1 MIALAIPNCV
11 SKNLAREHCVKD
23 RSINPLCF
31 KIVSWPTKIGFVH
44 PSSKARPQWHRFR
57 PGFAMEYRGKH
68 YVIFED
74 ENSKAWIWAVPLDDD
89 TTKTGETAS
98 RGEAITKVVLAVDQA
113 MSTARRGQSIAF

>member
-1 MIALAIPNCV
+1 VFAI
-11 SKNLAREHCVKD
+11 
-23 RSINPLCF
+23 
-31 KIVSWPTKIGFVH
+31 
-44 PSSKARPQWHRFR
+44 
-57 PGFAMEYRGKH
+57 EYRGKQ

-74 ENSKAWIWAVPLDDD
+74 ENSKAWIWAVTLDDD